1 MITNARSRGEHTH
14 GRTMLSGLKR
24 KAAAALVAAT
34 AVTGIAIALPA
45 AASAGVSYGETAQFH
60 CSTGLVTLDYI
71 RMPYAEVPVAWQA
84 EVYYYSTAGT
94 WVPYKTMVTSGGYNY
109 QYITTTYQD
118 ASGQQPMYANV
129 PAGHYY
135 AVRVY
140 VYYPKPHGGYV
151 AHWDWAQISLAYE
164 GTEGEG
170 TYCVA

>member
-34 AVTGIAIALPA
+34 AVTGIAIAVPA
-45 AASAGVSYGETAQFH
+45 AASAGTYYGETAQFH
-60 CSTGLVTLDYI
+60 CSTGLVTLDQVE
-71 RMPYAEVPVAWQA
+71 MPPGEVPVAWEA

-94 WVPYKTMVTSGGYNY
+94 WLPYKQMFTQGRSPYEYFTSVSQLVNY
-109 QYITTTYQD
+109 QQSMSAY
-118 ASGQQPMYANV
+118 V
-129 PAGHYY
+129 PSGHYY

-140 VYYPKPHGGYV
+140 VFYPQPHGGYV
-151 AHWDWAQISLAYE
+151 AHWDWAHISYYYE
-164 GTEGEG
+164 GTEGTG